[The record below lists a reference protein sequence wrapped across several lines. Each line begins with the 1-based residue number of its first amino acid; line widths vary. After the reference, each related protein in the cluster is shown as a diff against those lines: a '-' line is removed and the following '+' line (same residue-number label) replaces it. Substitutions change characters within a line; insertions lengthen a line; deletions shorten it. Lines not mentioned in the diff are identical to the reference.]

1 MPAEQVILRPMG
13 AADGGTGHV
22 RRCLDLARRLG
33 ERALLILDEPRRW
46 ERLVPGIAGFS
57 RRRGEAEFLGES
69 PPAPGGA
76 LAVFDR
82 RESGA
87 AEVVRWAECA
97 VPLLLDDDG
106 PGRRDAP
113 FLIDTIPG
121 PRRGEANIASP
132 AYLNLPLK
140 VRTPDPGGPI
150 LVSFGGEDPG
160 DLTPAVLRALIE
172 DCGVLP
178 SRITV
183 TCPPG
188 KTWNLPGD
196 NSPAPGSPKSS
207 GSSGSPEGAPGGVR
221 VLASSVSLGDHLGE
235 FGLVIC
241 SYGITLWEALA
252 AGCAVL
258 TAQPT
263 RRHAELAKFSGI
275 PGTGLVKKTP
285 RGELSAASLG
295 RLRRALGSPE
305 ALTDA
310 SLRAAE
316 TVTVPEDADRGA
328 DGLASLLASLEAP
341 IPRCAVCGRLLPR
354 VIARFE
360 RRTYY
365 RCPDCRIIGLY
376 RFESRKNEYGPE
388 YFDSEY
394 RDQYGRSYL
403 EDFPAIKA
411 AAAPRLARIRRRVSG
426 GSLLDVGCAYGP
438 FLQAAA
444 ESGFQAQGLD
454 ISPEAAGYVQ
464 NHLGIPAEAGSISES
479 RMLEERMFDVV
490 SLWYVIEH
498 VPDLGDVL
506 GILARSVRPGGVL
519 AFSTPNSRGISGR
532 RSLKGFLRASP
543 GDHYTVWNP
552 RCAAGILGRRGFRV
566 FHTRITGHHPERF
579 RFCGGLRAGG
589 LVYRGV
595 MLFSRLFGLG
605 DTFEIYA
612 TRV

>member
-1 MPAEQVILRPMG
+1 MPAERVILRPMS

-46 ERLVPGIAGFS
+46 DSLVPGIADFS
-57 RRRGEAEFLGES
+57 RRRGEDAFLGES

-132 AYLNLPLK
+132 AYLNLPPK
-140 VRTPDPGGPI
+140 VRTPDPGGPV

-160 DLTPAVLRALIE
+160 NLTPAVLRALIE

-183 TCPPG
+183 TRPPG

-196 NSPAPGSPKSS
+196 NSPAPESPKSAGLAGSAGSS
-207 GSSGSPEGAPGGVR
+207 GSSEGVAGGVR
-221 VLASSVSLGDHLGE
+221 VLACSASLGEHLGE

-258 TAQPT
+258 TVQPT
-263 RRHAELAKFSGI
+263 RRHAELARFSGI

-316 TVTVPEDADRGA
+316 TVIVPEGA
-328 DGLASLLASLEAP
+328 DVELHGTP
-341 IPRCAVCGRLLPR
+341 ILGNVEQKVRKKG
-354 VIARFE
+354 ARE
-360 RRTYY
+360 KLKAWVTGDE
-365 RCPDCRIIGLY
+365 PDALTDP
-376 RFESRKNEYGPE
+376 EGPPT
-388 YFDSEY
+388 FCID
-394 RDQYGRSYL
+394 GH
-403 EDFPAIKA
+403 AI
-411 AAAPRLARIRRRVSG
+411 L
-426 GSLLDVGCAYGP
+426 
-438 FLQAAA
+438 
-444 ESGFQAQGLD
+444 
-454 ISPEAAGYVQ
+454 
-464 NHLGIPAEAGSISES
+464 GSI
-479 RMLEERMFDVV
+479 R
-490 SLWYVIEH
+490 
-498 VPDLGDVL
+498 VL
-506 GILARSVRPGGVL
+506 GS
-519 AFSTPNSRGISGR
+519 
-532 RSLKGFLRASP
+532 
-543 GDHYTVWNP
+543 
-552 RCAAGILGRRGFRV
+552 
-566 FHTRITGHHPERF
+566 
-579 RFCGGLRAGG
+579 
-589 LVYRGV
+589 
-595 MLFSRLFGLG
+595 
-605 DTFEIYA
+605 
-612 TRV
+612 